1 MPTTLQKLT
10 ILSLSLLLMGTMAV
24 APILGAIAHAFPGA
38 SPTAVQMLIALPGAV
53 LIPFSILSGG
63 LSARFSKR
71 GLVMLGLVVF
81 IMGGVAPAFSRDFS
95 TVMWMRVLFGA
106 GLGILTPFA
115 SGLIADFFEGPQ
127 RSSLLGFQGAVV
139 NTGSILMSLMAGIL
153 GAFSWRYGFYVYL
166 IGLPILVL
174 IFAKLPEPPKAANQ
188 AEKAAPNGK
197 VFRIA
202 FLMLLYALCYF
213 TFFSNTAI
221 LIDKERLGDA
231 ASSGIAITLMTV
243 GGLCLGVVFG
253 RIHELMGRFIPVLGL
268 LLTGAGFL
276 ILTRAHSLP
285 GVFLAALVI
294 GAGFGIV
301 MVYMTLRVTLVA
313 PKPAVTISLAIM
325 LSFVNIGAFISPP
338 VFIGLG
344 KALHNPSERFTFLL
358 TAFFLFAAALI
369 ASVKQAKTQP

>member
-1 MPTTLQKLT
+1 
-10 ILSLSLLLMGTMAV
+10 V
-24 APILGAIAHAFPGA
+24 
-38 SPTAVQMLIALPGAV
+38 
-53 LIPFSILSGG
+53 
-63 LSARFSKR
+63 
-71 GLVMLGLVVF
+71 LGLVIF
-81 IMGGVAPAFSRDFS
+81 IAGGVAPAFSRDFS

-127 RSSLLGFQGAVV
+127 RAALLGFQGAVV
-139 NTGSILMSLMAGIL
+139 NTGSILMSLIAGIL
-153 GAFSWRYGFYVYL
+153 GSFSWRYGFYVYL
-166 IGLPILVL
+166 IGLPILLL
-174 IFAKLPEPPKAANQ
+174 ILAKLPEPPKAINQ
-188 AEKAAPNGK
+188 TEKAAPNGK

-253 RIHELMGRFIPVLGL
+253 RVHKLMGRFIPVLGIV
-268 LLTGAGFL
+268 LTGLGFL
-276 ILTRAHSLP
+276 ILTKAHSLH

-301 MVYMTLRVTLVA
+301 LIYMTLRVTLVA

-344 KALHNPSERFTFLL
+344 KAMHNPSERFTFLL
-358 TAFFLFAAALI
+358 TSLFLFGG
-369 ASVKQAKTQP
+369 SVIVLLSQLKARAEAQPSLEN